1 MHLRLSRLPLCR
13 GWAWTLWEAEV
24 PVPPELKASEL
35 DICCKATDE
44 AYNCQPDEPK
54 NIWNLRGVLNNAVHH
69 VKVEVE

>member
-1 MHLRLSRLPLCR
+1 M
-13 GWAWTLWEAEV
+13 
-24 PVPPELKASEL
+24 PPELQAAEL

-69 VKVEVE
+69 VKVQVE